1 MPITISKA
9 DSHHGFPLL
18 TILTL
23 LLKGNFPTVKISHIS
38 IIMYAMRKTC
48 ISLDSKMSVAGP
60 KIMDFHTYLLP
71 TAACFLSDL
80 QKRNAET
87 TIASPA
93 RSMEPII
100 FHEINPSLL

>member
-1 MPITISKA
+1 MPITISQA
-9 DSHHGFPLL
+9 DSHHAFPLL
-18 TILTL
+18 TIVTL
-23 LLKGNFPTVKISHIS
+23 LLKGNFPTVKISQIS

-48 ISLDSKMSVAGP
+48 ISLHSKMSVAGL

-93 RSMEPII
+93 RSMDPKI
-100 FHEINPSLL
+100 FHEFNPSLL

>member
-9 DSHHGFPLL
+9 DSYHGFPLL

-23 LLKGNFPTVKISHIS
+23 LLRGNFPTVKISHIS

-48 ISLDSKMSVAGP
+48 ISLNREMSVSGP
-60 KIMDFHTYLLP
+60 KFMDFHTYLLP
-71 TAACFLSDL
+71 TAACFLSDF
-80 QKRNAET
+80 QKRKAET

-93 RSMEPII
+93 RSIDPII
-100 FHEINPSLL
+100 FHEFNYSLL

>member
-9 DSHHGFPLL
+9 DLYHGFPLL

-48 ISLDSKMSVAGP
+48 ISLDSKMSVAVS
-60 KIMDFHTYLLP
+60 KIMDFYTYLLP

-80 QKRNAET
+80 QKRKAET

-93 RSMEPII
+93 RSMDPRI
-100 FHEINPSLL
+100 FHEFNPFLL

>member
-23 LLKGNFPTVKISHIS
+23 LLKGNLPTVKISHIS

-60 KIMDFHTYLLP
+60 KIMDFTRTFFLPLLVF
-71 TAACFLSDL
+71 FLISRKGTQRL
-80 QKRNAET
+80 Q
-87 TIASPA
+87 
-93 RSMEPII
+93 
-100 FHEINPSLL
+100 LLVLRGVWTL